1 MTSREPSWADALDT
15 ILTSRLR
22 SVHTSLP
29 GTITAYDAA
38 AVTATVEL
46 AVELEVTTGAYER
59 VPPLADVPVV
69 TPGAWSAGD
78 KCLVVFA
85 EEDPS
90 KWWDTDGTSVEP
102 PAVLAR
108 HGLHATC
115 VPIVATAGQT
125 VQFVALANLVQDAL
139 DKMQYAFDNHTH
151 ATAALGAPS
160 PPIPV
165 PAIIPPP
172 VVPVVSL
179 GPVAAVKVKAR

>member
-78 KCLVVFA
+78 KCLVIFA
-85 EEDPS
+85 EEDWS
-90 KWWDTDGTSVEP
+90 KWFTSNSVEP
-102 PAVLAR
+102 PALLVR
-108 HGLHATC
+108 HGLHALA
-115 VPIVATAGQT
+115 VPFGANAGDAVDFIALKTPTESGLLDLLDGIISAAGSITAPGGGPA
-125 VQFVALANLVQDAL
+125 FVSALNVFKTSYQLAL
-139 DKMQYAFDNHTH
+139 QVGSVKM
-151 ATAALGAPS
+151 
-160 PPIPV
+160 
-165 PAIIPPP
+165 
-172 VVPVVSL
+172 
-179 GPVAAVKVKAR
+179 KAR